1 MAGCRDHKTYKK
13 QNTLLPRRPSAKQR
27 PRQQQGSHGLRTSAD
42 GEPVPA
48 RRGLR
53 HDGPTDLDPPLH
65 DAPGHDTRLIA
76 GARRRL
82 GERGP
87 DEADRRRPGHSRAA
101 EGVEGP
107 ARRPR
112 RRNLKIG
119 QRDGAE
125 SEQRDEQWPTPGAA
139 IGRSPRA
146 GSFGPCLGLGVL

>member
-65 DAPGHDTRLIA
+65 DTSRHDRRVR
-76 GARRRL
+76 ARARCCF
-82 GERGP
+82 GQRGP
-87 DEADRRRPGHSRAA
+87 NKTDRRRAREGRAA
-101 EGVEGP
+101 EGVERP
-107 ARRPR
+107 APVWKSNFGRPT
-112 RRNLKIG
+112 
-119 QRDGAE
+119 E
-125 SEQRDEQWPTPGAA
+125 
-139 IGRSPRA
+139 
-146 GSFGPCLGLGVL
+146 

>member
-1 MAGCRDHKTYKK
+1 MAAIASYRGQK

-27 PRQQQGSHGLRTSAD
+27 PRQQHGSHGLRTGAD

-87 DEADRRRPGHSRAA
+87 DETDRRRPRHSRAA

-112 RRNLKIG
+112 RRRVEAT
-119 QRDGAE
+119 QSE
-125 SEQRDEQWPTPGAA
+125 SADREQRDEQRPPAFLAREPTE
-139 IGRSPRA
+139 
-146 GSFGPCLGLGVL
+146 